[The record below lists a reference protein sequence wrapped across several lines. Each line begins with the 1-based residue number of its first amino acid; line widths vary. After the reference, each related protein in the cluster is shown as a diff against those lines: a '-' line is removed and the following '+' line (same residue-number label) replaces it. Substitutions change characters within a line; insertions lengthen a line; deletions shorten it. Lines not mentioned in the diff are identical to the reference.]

1 MVEQEHQIILQE
13 QLLHTLAVVAVEVYQ
28 VLDLED
34 LAVVDLVVIQV
45 HLELLVQQILVAV
58 EVLEDHLV

>member
-13 QLLHTLAVVAVEVYQ
+13 QLLHTLVEVAVEVYQ